1 MNESIESNESNNS
14 NNSNSNDPNT
24 DESTTNT
31 DSSTDEKSFNKK
43 VRAFFAEISQFLIQ
57 LSIIVLCIIIYF
69 LIGSSTLYGAN
80 IGFSNILPTDPTQ
93 FPYTNDRSGLKPNV
107 ESNIF
112 NVSSDPPISSKM
124 QFPFDKYNTSN
135 LLLNWTR
142 TLKDSFN
149 SNDTNYFY
157 YLIMNYF
164 TTIYVNI
171 VNFNY
176 TLLNFNFNLIN
187 SLPTDL
193 LKILFGPIIFLIITA
208 ISSTLSS
215 IYFIFSWFYN
225 LLQFLDF
232 QKSEK
237 VLEKTVDYK
246 GLMSIF
252 NPIINLFSS
261 GINIYINIVLLII
274 MFIMFFVLSPITFP
288 ILFIIVSIVNT
299 SWVFYKS
306 TINNKPSTIFKTIMT
321 LLNFYKFWIMG
332 AIILC
337 TLGLSYLFFGYESS
351 LGCLL
356 SLIMF
361 FVIYTLSSKNS
372 TEIS

>member
-1 MNESIESNESNNS
+1 MNESNNS
-14 NNSNSNDPNT
+14 NNYESNSSESYT
-24 DESTTNT
+24 DESATNN
-31 DSSTDEKSFNKK
+31 DSSTDEKSFNRK

-57 LSIIVLCIIIYF
+57 LSIIILCILVYF
-69 LIGSSTLYGAN
+69 LIGSSTLYGAK
-80 IGFSNILPTDPTQ
+80 IGFSNILPTDPNQ
-93 FPYTNDRSGLKPNV
+93 FPYTNDRTGLKPNV

-112 NVSSDPPISSKM
+112 NVSSEPEISSKM
-124 QFPFDKYNTSN
+124 QFPFDMYNTSN

-142 TLKDSFN
+142 KMKDSFN
-149 SNDTNYFY
+149 GNNTNYFY
-157 YLIMNYF
+157 YLVMNYF
-164 TTIYVNI
+164 TTIYVTI

-187 SLPTDL
+187 SLPNDL
-193 LKILFGPIIFLIITA
+193 SKILFGPIIFFIITA

-225 LLQFLDF
+225 LTQFLDF

-246 GLMSIF
+246 GLMSLF
-252 NPIINLFSS
+252 NPVINMFSS

-274 MFIMFFVLSPITFP
+274 MFIMFFVLSPFTFS
-288 ILFIIVSIVNT
+288 ILFIIFSIVNT
-299 SWVFYKS
+299 SWAFYKS
-306 TINNKPSTIFKTIMT
+306 TINNKSSTIFKTIMT
-321 LLNFYKFWIMG
+321 LLDFYKFWIMG

-337 TLGLSYLFFGYESS
+337 TIGLSYSFFGYESS

-356 SLIMF
+356 ALIIIL
-361 FVIYTLSSKNS
+361 VIHTLTTKN
-372 TEIS
+372 